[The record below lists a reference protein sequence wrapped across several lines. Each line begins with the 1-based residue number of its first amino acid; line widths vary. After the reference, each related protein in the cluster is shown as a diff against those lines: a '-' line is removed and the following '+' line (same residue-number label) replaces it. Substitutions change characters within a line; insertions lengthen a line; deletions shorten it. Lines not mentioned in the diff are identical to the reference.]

1 MSRVFPTDNERW
13 AVKIS
18 IGNRISRLSNKN
30 RAARKL
36 SILQP
41 VTKKQSLQVSTITPE
56 LFRSIV
62 LFMCP

>member
-30 RAARKL
+30 RSARKL

-41 VTKKQSLQVSTITPE
+41 LNKKQSLEVSTIT
-56 LFRSIV
+56 LKSFRSIV